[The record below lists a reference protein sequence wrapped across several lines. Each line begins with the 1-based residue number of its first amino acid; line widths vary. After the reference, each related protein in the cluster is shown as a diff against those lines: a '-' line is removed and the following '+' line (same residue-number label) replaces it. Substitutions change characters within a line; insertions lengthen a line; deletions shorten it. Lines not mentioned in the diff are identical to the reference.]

1 MLSREEKLHRLLT
14 RGVEEIIEKEHLEK
28 ALQSGKP
35 LRVKLGIDPT
45 ASDLHLGHAVVLRKL
60 KEFQELGHKIVL
72 IIGDFTARI
81 GDPTGRTKERPPLEP
96 EEVEK
101 NMKTFKEQASRIISF
116 SSSKNPAEIRYN
128 SEWYK
133 KMKLEEFMY
142 KMMSL
147 FSVQNLLGK
156 EDFEK
161 RINERQSI
169 QLKEFIYPLLQAY
182 DSAVVK
188 ADVEIGGTDQTF
200 NLLMGR
206 AAQRN
211 FKMSGQDILTV
222 SLLEGLDG
230 VKKMSKSLDNFIAL
244 DDEGAQMFGK
254 IMSLPDKLIS
264 KYFLLTTDLEEIE
277 IKTLEKSLSPRDF
290 KARLGFEIVKI
301 YHGEKAAEKAKG
313 DFESIFSKKE
323 IPEDIQI
330 LNIKNKNISSLDLV
344 VLSGVVKSKSEARR
358 LIEQGGLEVQG
369 KVFQNPK
376 EVMNLE
382 GGEAVKIGKRHF
394 FRIKI

>member
-1 MLSREEKLHRLLT
+1 MTNDDRIQHLLA
-14 RGVEEIIEKEHLEK
+14 RNVVEVVDLKHLKES
-28 ALQSGKP
+28 LQSGKP

-60 KEFQELGHKIVL
+60 KEFQDLGHKIIL

-81 GDPTGRTKERPPLEP
+81 GDPAHRAEARKPLTEAEIKKNMEKYLTQAGKIVNLKKAEVFYNSRWFLKEGMAKMIELSSTASIQQVLHREDFKERMNRHQDITLTE
-96 EEVEK
+96 
-101 NMKTFKEQASRIISF
+101 
-116 SSSKNPAEIRYN
+116 
-128 SEWYK
+128 
-133 KMKLEEFMY
+133 
-142 KMMSL
+142 
-147 FSVQNLLGK
+147 LL
-156 EDFEK
+156 
-161 RINERQSI
+161 
-169 QLKEFIYPLLQAY
+169 YPLLQGY
-182 DSAVVK
+182 DSVEVK
-188 ADVEIGGTDQTF
+188 ADLELGGTDQTF

-206 AAQRN
+206 RVQRR
-211 FKMSGQDILTV
+211 FGMKEQDILTV

-244 DDEGAQMFGK
+244 DDEGAEMFGK

-264 KYFLLTTDLEEIE
+264 KYFLLATDLEEEE
-277 IKTLEKSLSPRDF
+277 IKSLEKSLSPRDF

-301 YHGEKAAEKAKG
+301 YHGEKAAEKAKR

-323 IPEDIQI
+323 IPEDVQI
-330 LNIKNKNISSLDLV
+330 LNIKNKSISSLDLV

-358 LIEQGGLEVQG
+358 LIQQGGLEVQG
-369 KVFQNPK
+369 KVFKNPQ

>member
-1 MLSREEKLHRLLT
+1 MDKSKIEHVLM
-14 RGVEEIIEKEHLEK
+14 RGVEDVIDRKHLEQ
-28 ALQSGKP
+28 ALAGGKT

-60 KEFQELGHKIVL
+60 KEFQELGHKIIL

-81 GDPTGRTKERPPLEP
+81 GDPAHRAEARKPLTESEIKKNMEKYLRQAGKIVNLKKAEVFYNSRWFLKEGMAKMIELSSAASIQQVLHREDFKERINRHQDITLTE
-96 EEVEK
+96 
-101 NMKTFKEQASRIISF
+101 
-116 SSSKNPAEIRYN
+116 
-128 SEWYK
+128 
-133 KMKLEEFMY
+133 
-142 KMMSL
+142 
-147 FSVQNLLGK
+147 LL
-156 EDFEK
+156 
-161 RINERQSI
+161 
-169 QLKEFIYPLLQAY
+169 YPLLQGY
-182 DSAVVK
+182 DSLQVK
-188 ADVEIGGTDQTF
+188 ADLELGGTDQTF

-206 AAQRN
+206 RVQRC
-211 FKMSGQDILTV
+211 FGMKEQDILTV

-264 KYFLLTTDLEEIE
+264 KYFLLTTDLEETE
-277 IKTLEKSLSPRDF
+277 IKTLEKSLSPRDL

-313 DFESIFSKKE
+313 DFDSIFVKKE
-323 IPEDIQI
+323 IPEDIPD
-330 LNIKNKNISSLDLV
+330 IKVNNGRISSLDLV
-344 VLSGVVKSKSEARR
+344 VLSGVVASKSEARR

-369 KVFQNPK
+369 RVFRNSQ
-376 EVMNLE
+376 EVMNLK

-394 FRIKI
+394 FRIRV